1 MRSIYR
7 AALPLLVLAS
17 PGCTKDPKDEALIA
31 TLEEGCACENKA
43 CAEDAKLKMF
53 KAAMHVPMRA
63 DRPILEGITQHLEE
77 DMPEVSVCLS
87 RIFELAEKGSMA
99 EQFDDIKAEAM
110 KEATAGGEA
119 VESPSEEKPS
129 AEQPEQRKRKKA
141 KKHKKAKKRKK
152 AKK

>member
-17 PGCTKDPKDEALIA
+17 PGCTKDPKDPKDEALIA
-31 TLEEGCACENKA
+31 TLKEGCACENKA
-43 CAEDAKLKMF
+43 CAEDAKVKMF
-53 KAAMHVPMRA
+53 KAAMHVPMRE
-63 DRPILEGITQHLEE
+63 DRPIVEGITQHLEG

-99 EQFDDIKAEAM
+99 EQFEDIKAEAL

-119 VESPSEEKPS
+119 IEVPGEDKPS
-129 AEQPEQRKRKKA
+129 AQQPEKKRS
-141 KKHKKAKKRKK
+141 KKAKKRKK